1 MRPSKRRNGVSVSG
15 ASTASRSWQSSSSC
29 CDLHLSSASGAS
41 SMLTLTRRR
50 VDVTATPTLLHL
62 GSQAWGGRLP
72 GVYSCRPT
80 CTRRECVV
88 PTSPTLAPFLSQ
100 ARAAAAGGC
109 ACSQGL
115 RGVAGRLGAAR
126 EPKAADRG
134 ALLCTAGAGRLCG
147 DGAGCGQHRAHLKH
161 ELRIAISRPIS
172 RRAVCGIRR
181 GRARGRHVGAR
192 TSGVRRAALAS

>member
-29 CDLHLSSASGAS
+29 CDLRLSSASGAS
-41 SMLTLTRRR
+41 SLLTLTRRR
-50 VDVTATPTLLHL
+50 IDVTPTPTLLQL

-72 GVYSCRPT
+72 GVYSCRPPA
-80 CTRRECVV
+80 CVV

-115 RGVAGRLGAAR
+115 GGVAGRVGAAR
-126 EPKAADRG
+126 EPEAADRG
-134 ALLCTAGAGRLCG
+134 ALLRTAGAGRLCG

-172 RRAVCGIRR
+172 RLAVCGIRR